1 MSAPDKIFP
10 YHDVPE
16 GEDASFFLG
25 KELIPGYLNGITG
38 EYTPPEGYM
47 AAINEP
53 EEFAKFDALFHAK
66 EKHSLPGQLFSE

>member
-1 MSAPDKIFP
+1 MAI
-10 YHDVPE
+10 YN
-16 GEDASFFLG
+16 
-25 KELIPGYLNGITG
+25 LNGITG

-53 EEFAKFDALFHAK
+53 DEFAKFDALFPAK

>member
-1 MSAPDKIFP
+1 MRSICLINCTIGRAFTLAI
-10 YHDVPE
+10 YH
-16 GEDASFFLG
+16 
-25 KELIPGYLNGITG
+25 LNGITG

-53 EEFAKFDALFHAK
+53 EEFAKFDALFPAK